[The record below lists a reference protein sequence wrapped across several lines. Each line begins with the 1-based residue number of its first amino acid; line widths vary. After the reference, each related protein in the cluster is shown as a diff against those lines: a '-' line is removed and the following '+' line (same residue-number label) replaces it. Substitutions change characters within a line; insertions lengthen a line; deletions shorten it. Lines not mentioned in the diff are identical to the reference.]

1 MGQQNA
7 DLHTLAAHNVVAAFE
22 DAAKARSALDALRQQ
37 GFADD
42 ELSFVSRDP
51 GAAPVEGES
60 FEESADVS
68 DRLVG
73 GATKGG
79 LAGGGIGGLAG
90 FLAGALAFGIPGIGP
105 AVGAG
110 IWIATGAGAAAGA
123 TAGGLIGGFSNIWD
137 MRYRDMV
144 RDGRV
149 LLGAHSDDEA
159 RANEAYAVLLEFHPV
174 HLAHFDTD
182 GVTIHEA

>member
-1 MGQQNA
+1 MGQQKT

-22 DAAKARSALDALRQQ
+22 DAGKARSALDALRQQ

-51 GAAPVEGES
+51 GAALAEGES

-79 LAGGGIGGLAG
+79 LARGGLGGGGGVLPRAPC
-90 FLAGALAFGIPGIGP
+90 FRVPRHGP
-105 AVGAG
+105 A
-110 IWIATGAGAAAGA
+110 
-123 TAGGLIGGFSNIWD
+123 
-137 MRYRDMV
+137 
-144 RDGRV
+144 GR
-149 LLGAHSDDEA
+149 
-159 RANEAYAVLLEFHPV
+159 
-174 HLAHFDTD
+174 
-182 GVTIHEA
+182 